1 MRSALTF
8 SPCKSCGENSAVDY
22 SLRPELG
29 AVQRLELRLSP
40 AMIQSM
46 EILQL
51 TSLDL
56 QEKIE
61 AELEENPVLEIAEP
75 EPETPVEDDVA
86 PGEGPPVAA
95 APEVPEAAGEG
106 EYSKLEDLSA
116 SSQFAWDDEEYV
128 GRRVRAGDDD
138 PKLGAMQNVE
148 GRPMT
153 LGEHLEGQLA
163 FVSDDERTVALAR
176 EVIGNL
182 DDNGYLMGSLEEIAG
197 SLKDWTPPPSAEEL
211 EEALSLVQSLDPPGV
226 GARDLRECLLLQLAR
241 ERRTPAPELRLA
253 REIIMHYLDE
263 LGRNRVPQI
272 VKEVRRTVPELGAID
287 VDDVKNAH
295 KIIASLDPKP
305 GRTFGGA
312 RPKYIRPDVV
322 IEKIDG
328 RYEVHLENGYFPR
341 LALKTEYRALM
352 SGRKSDVET
361 RKFLRRKFQDA
372 EFLLKALSMRDNTLQ
387 RIAGE
392 IAALQEGFFEEGVE
406 HLRPLRLQDVA
417 ERLGMHLSTVS
428 RAISGKYLQCP
439 RGVFEMKFF
448 FPGGASRQDGTSES
462 RNSVMARLK
471 ELIAKEDRSR
481 PLSDEDLAE
490 ELKKQGIAISR
501 RTVTK
506 YREAEGIAASRERK
520 AY

>member
-1 MRSALTF
+1 M
-8 SPCKSCGENSAVDY
+8 DY
-22 SLRPELG
+22 SMRPELG
-29 AVQRLELRLSP
+29 ALQRLELRLSP

-61 AELEENPVLEIAEP
+61 AELEENPVLELAEN
-75 EPETPVEDDVA
+75 EPAAEDGATSGADETA
-86 PGEGPPVAA
+86 PSGMDAPAPTEAPAA
-95 APEVPEAAGEG
+95 TQEG
-106 EYSKLEDLSA
+106 EYSKLEDLSESA
-116 SSQFAWDDEEYV
+116 QFAWEDDGRV
-128 GRRVRAGDDD
+128 GRRSGGDEDR
-138 PKLGAMQNVE
+138 KLQAMQNAE
-148 GRPMT
+148 GRALT
-153 LGEHLEGQLA
+153 LAEHLEGQLA
-163 FVSDDERTVALAR
+163 FVTDDARTVALAK
-176 EVIGNL
+176 EIIGNL
-182 DDNGYLMGSLEEIAG
+182 DENGYLRGTLEDVARSLG
-197 SLKDWTPPPSAEEL
+197 DWSPVPTLEDV
-211 EEALSLVQSLDPPGV
+211 EEALSLVQSLEPPGV
-226 GARDLRECLLLQLAR
+226 AARDLRECLLLQLAR
-241 ERRTPAPELRLA
+241 ERDAPSLHRQLA
-253 REIIMHYLDE
+253 AEIIRSYLDE

-272 VKEVRRTVPELGAID
+272 VKDVRRTVPALEAID
-287 VDDVKNAH
+287 VDDVKEAH
-295 KIIASLDPKP
+295 RIIAAFDPRP

-328 RYEVHLENGYFPR
+328 RYEVRVEGGYFPR
-341 LALKTEYRALM
+341 LTLRSEYRALM
-352 SGRKSDVET
+352 SGRTSDVET

-372 EFLLKALSMRDNTLQ
+372 EFLMKALSMRENTLQ
-387 RIAGE
+387 RIANE
-392 IAALQEGFFEEGVE
+392 IVTLQEGFFEEGVE

-439 RGVFEMKFF
+439 RGIFEMKFF

-462 RNSVMARLK
+462 RNSVLARLK
-471 ELIAKEDRSR
+471 ELIAKEDRSC

>member
-1 MRSALTF
+1 
-8 SPCKSCGENSAVDY
+8 VDY

-51 TSLDL
+51 PSLDL
-56 QEKIE
+56 QERIE
-61 AELEENPVLEIAEP
+61 AELEENPVLEVAEP
-75 EPETPVEDDVA
+75 ESAASVEGEA
-86 PGEGPPVAA
+86 GPGEGGAPDAA
-95 APEVPEAAGEG
+95 APERPEAAGEG
-106 EYSKLEDLSA
+106 EFSKIEDLSA
-116 SSQFAWDDEEYV
+116 STLPEWDDDEYV
-128 GRRVRAGDDD
+128 GRRAGARAGEDD

-148 GRPMT
+148 SRPMT

-163 FVSDDERTVALAR
+163 FVSDDARAVALAR

-182 DDNGYLMGSLEEIAG
+182 DDNGYLMGSLAEIAG
-197 SLKDWTPPPSAEEL
+197 SLEAWTPPPSAEEL
-211 EEALSLVQSLDPPGV
+211 EAALSLVQSLDPPGV

-241 ERRTPAPELRLA
+241 ERPAPTPELRLA
-253 REIIMHYLDE
+253 REIIMRYLDE
-263 LGRNRVPQI
+263 LGRNSLPQI
-272 VKEVRRTVPELGAID
+272 VKEVRRTAPELGAID

-295 KIIASLDPKP
+295 RIIASLDPKP
-305 GRTFGGA
+305 GRTFGGT
-312 RPKYIRPDVV
+312 RPKYIRPDVI

-328 RYEVHLENGYFPR
+328 RYEVRLENGYFPR
-341 LALKTEYRALM
+341 LTLKNEYRALM
-352 SGRKSDVET
+352 TGGRSDSET

-372 EFLLKALSMRDNTLQ
+372 EFLLKALSMRDHTLQ

-392 IAALQEGFFEEGVE
+392 IAALQEGFFEKGVE

-417 ERLGMHLSTVS
+417 ERLGIHLSTVS

-471 ELIAKEDRSR
+471 DLIAKEDRSR
-481 PLSDEDLAE
+481 PLSDEDLAV

-520 AY
+520 VY